1 MCGIIGV
8 TGEPDALAVILA
20 GLHKLEYR
28 GYDSAGVALV
38 ADGEIWRV
46 RTADGTRSGAQLASL
61 TTGGS
66 RSAVASTG
74 IGHTRWATHGHPT
87 VDNAHPHLDCTG
99 RLAVIHNGIIENH
112 AALRAQLVA
121 GGHTMRSATDT
132 EVVAHLIEDHMARG
146 LPLAD
151 ATRAALGAVRGA
163 FSIAAVHADEP
174 DTMVAARRSTP
185 LVLGLRDG
193 VALLASD
200 IPALLGH
207 TREVYALADD
217 QLA

>member
-8 TGEPDALAVILA
+8 TGESDALPVILGA
-20 GLHKLEYR
+20 LHQLEYR

-38 ADGEIWRV
+38 ADGEIWRA
-46 RTADGTRSGAQLASL
+46 RAADGTRSVAELAAH
-61 TTGGS
+61 TARRPRPAGP
-66 RSAVASTG
+66 SAG

-112 AALRAQLVA
+112 AALRTDLVA

-151 ATRAALGAVRGA
+151 ATRAALG
-163 FSIAAVHADEP
+163 
-174 DTMVAARRSTP
+174 
-185 LVLGLRDG
+185 
-193 VALLASD
+193 
-200 IPALLGH
+200 
-207 TREVYALADD
+207 
-217 QLA
+217 

>member
-8 TGEPDALAVILA
+8 TGEPDALRVILDA
-20 GLHKLEYR
+20 LHKLEYR

-38 ADGEIWRV
+38 AGGEIWRA
-46 RTADGTRSGAQLASL
+46 RAADGTRSVADLAAR
-61 TTGGS
+61 TTGGP
-66 RSAVASTG
+66 RTAVPSAG

-112 AALRAQLVA
+112 ATLRTDLVA

-132 EVVAHLIEDHMARG
+132 EVVAHLIEDRMAAGR
-146 LPLAD
+146 PLAE
-151 ATRAALGAVRGA
+151 ATRAAPGAVRGPS
-163 FSIAAVHADEP
+163 SIAVVHADEP
-174 DTMVAARRSTP
+174 GTIVAARRDIS
-185 LVLGLRDG
+185 LVLGRRDG

-200 IPALLGH
+200 
-207 TREVYALADD
+207 
-217 QLA
+217 